1 MKILKAI
8 VNGIDRSER
17 VCIILAGAG
26 LFLMTV
32 LTVYETVARYAFR
45 APVEWAVEIPSYAS
59 IWATALALAFT
70 QKVRGHIAVGAFIS
84 RLSNKNRGR
93 FSILLL
99 TFYLGTIIFVTWAV
113 FRVLQLYIVESRFS
127 IVMKVPLFIPT
138 LVIFIGF
145 ILLDL
150 QVILDFTQAL
160 KAARKGTE
168 FQMAKGD

>member
-1 MKILKAI
+1 MKILKA
-8 VNGIDRSER
+8 VANGIDRSER
-17 VCIILAGAG
+17 FCAILAGAG
-26 LFLMTV
+26 LFTMTI
-32 LTVYETVARYAFR
+32 LTVYETLARYAFR
-45 APVEWAVEIPSYAS
+45 APPEWAIEVPGFAA

-84 RLSNKNRGR
+84 RLSNKNRGK
-93 FSILLL
+93 FSILLM
-99 TFYLGTIIFVTWAV
+99 TFYFGTVMFVTWAV
-113 FRVLQLYIVESRFS
+113 FRVLQIYILEWRLS
-127 IVMKVPLFIPT
+127 IVMKAPMFIPA

-150 QVILDFTQAL
+150 QVILDLVQAV